1 MRAVRL
7 SVAGAAT
14 VVLFGGLG
22 GTITA
27 QDPSEPVAFPTG
39 SFVSVENPDMLLEF
53 HEDGTGV
60 SHNLS
65 PAWYHCFAYAV
76 DGDVYTW
83 LSADWDWE
91 PYGQTTMTWTYDG
104 ELLAFESLGEDRAP
118 YRDWVYEANTY
129 APVEDPRI
137 ALVAAWD
144 VEVGE
149 RVYAVRAFVA
159 TSAAGPDAFTRLY
172 DLIDIG
178 PAVAAVPISE
188 GQPITPSL
196 LEPPVA

>member
-53 HEDGTGV
+53 HEDGTLV

-65 PAWYHCFAYAV
+65 PAWYHHNTYAV
-76 DGDVYTW
+76 DGDVFRW
-83 LSADWDWE
+83 LSGDWDWE
-91 PYGQTTMTWTYDG
+91 PYGQAAKTWAYDG
-104 ELLAFESLGEDRAP
+104 ERLTFERLDEDRAP
-118 YRDWVYEANTY
+118 HRDWVFAANTY
-129 APVEDPRI
+129 VPVEDPRI

-149 RVYAVRAFVA
+149 RVYAERAFVA
-159 TSAAGPDAFTRLY
+159 MAAAGPDAFTQLY

-196 LEPPVA
+196 LEPPAE